1 MAEEKIV
8 QIPRVKLGSQGL
20 EVKPSLMLD
29 FDLPA
34 MASRVM
40 LDFLHVLTYI
50 FYFAQVGYLTCLPIF
65 LMKCLKGKMR

>member
-29 FDLPA
+29 F
-34 MASRVM
+34 SQQW
-40 LDFLHVLTYI
+40 H
-50 FYFAQVGYLTCLPIF
+50 QE
-65 LMKCLKGKMR
+65 